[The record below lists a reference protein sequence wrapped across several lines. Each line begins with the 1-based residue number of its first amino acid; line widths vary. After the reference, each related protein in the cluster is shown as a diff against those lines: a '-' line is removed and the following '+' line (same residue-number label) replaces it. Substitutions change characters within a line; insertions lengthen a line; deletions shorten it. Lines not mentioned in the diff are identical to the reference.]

1 MRGRPGYE
9 HLNDPLH
16 IIIEAELPANIVDMR
31 LRQAKQI
38 IEELLKPMVSFLTR
52 LFFITLSLFHYIY
65 CCLSTMKDLCLQVLF
80 MKLISLFLNIQYV
93 AVQRKWY

>member
-38 IEELLKPMVSFLTR
+38 IEELLKPMVSYLTH
-52 LFFITLSLFHYIY
+52 LFVLD
-65 CCLSTMKDLCLQVLF
+65 DLIL
-80 MKLISLFLNIQYV
+80 LISLFVTQTINFEPLYIFV
-93 AVQRKWY
+93 C